1 MTTSHSKA
9 VDDLRTALKRQ
20 LGSELEVNVQSTK
33 RREPSSYGEMATV
46 SVIGMNALLLY
57 SCQKR

>member
-1 MTTSHSKA
+1 MTASHSKA

-33 RREPSSYGEMATV
+33 RWEPSSYGEMATV
-46 SVIGMNALLLY
+46 SVIGMNALLLEY
-57 SCQKR
+57 